1 MPNPTHR
8 QVASASL
15 TAPRAAALGIG
26 SMVGAGIFALLGQV
40 GAVAGGSVWIAFL
53 IGGFVALLNGYS
65 YGLLGARFP
74 SAGGPVDYLTRGYGE
89 GVFAGGLSLFYYV
102 SGVIG
107 MAMVARAFGSYAAT
121 LFGLSATS
129 TLATGAFSAAIIV
142 GLTLLNAA
150 GSGLVGKAEL
160 AVVAAKLCV
169 LSVFVIGG
177 AFGVSETL
185 LRAEAMV
192 ASPSSLLPA
201 AGFAFFAYT
210 GFGVITNAAAELP
223 NPARDL
229 PRALMIAIGI
239 VIVLYVAIALVAF
252 GSLSVDDIVKDKDT
266 ALAVAAE
273 PVFGKAGFT
282 IMAIAALFSTASAI
296 NALLFGSTNI
306 SYVLGKNG
314 ELPDE
319 FDRRSWHG
327 APEGLFITAAAVL
340 VFATVLDLSQVASL
354 GGLAA
359 LLVYLAVAWGHV
371 RLRHETGARGWP
383 LGLAIVATAGTTT
396 AFVVRMAT
404 EQPLILALGAV
415 VIAAA
420 FGVEILLQHR
430 TGRIIRKI

>member
-1 MPNPTHR
+1 MT
-8 QVASASL
+8 V
-15 TAPRAAALGIG
+15 PRAAALGIG

-40 GAVAGGSVWIAFL
+40 GAVAGGSVWIAFV
-53 IGGFVALLNGYS
+53 IGGIVALLNGYS
-65 YGLLGARFP
+65 YGRLGARFP

-89 GVFAGGLSLFYYV
+89 GVFSGGLSLFYYV

-121 LFGLSATS
+121 LFGLSTTS
-129 TLATGAFSAAIIV
+129 TLVTGTFSAAVVV
-142 GLTLLNAA
+142 GLTVLNAA
-150 GSGLVGKAEL
+150 GSGSVGKAEL
-160 AVVAAKLCV
+160 AIVTAKLFI
-169 LSVFVIGG
+169 LSLFVVGG
-177 AFGVSETL
+177 AFGVSASL
-185 LRAEAMV
+185 LRDEVAM
-192 ASPSSLLPA
+192 SSSLPAA

-210 GFGVITNAAAELP
+210 GFGVITNAAAEMP
-223 NPARDL
+223 DPSRDL

-239 VIVLYVAIALVAF
+239 VIVLYVAISLVAF
-252 GSLSVDDIVKDKDT
+252 GSLSVDEIVNDKDT

-273 PVFGKAGFT
+273 PMFGKAGFT

-296 NALLFGSTNI
+296 NASLFGSTNI

-359 LLVYLAVAWGHV
+359 LLVYLAVAWGHL

-383 LGLAIVATAGTTT
+383 LALAIVATAGTTA
-396 AFVVRMAT
+396 AFVIRMAAD
-404 EQPLILALGAV
+404 QPLILALG
-415 VIAAA
+415 VIIVAAA
-420 FGVEILLQHR
+420 FGIEILLQHR
-430 TGRIIRKI
+430 TGRVIRRTRTSSGGGEVPE

>member
-1 MPNPTHR
+1 
-8 QVASASL
+8 
-15 TAPRAAALGIG
+15 
-26 SMVGAGIFALLGQV
+26 
-40 GAVAGGSVWIAFL
+40 
-53 IGGFVALLNGYS
+53 
-65 YGLLGARFP
+65 
-74 SAGGPVDYLTRGYGE
+74 
-89 GVFAGGLSLFYYV
+89 
-102 SGVIG
+102 
-107 MAMVARAFGSYAAT
+107 
-121 LFGLSATS
+121 
-129 TLATGAFSAAIIV
+129 
-142 GLTLLNAA
+142 
-150 GSGLVGKAEL
+150 
-160 AVVAAKLCV
+160 
-169 LSVFVIGG
+169 
-177 AFGVSETL
+177 
-185 LRAEAMV
+185 
-192 ASPSSLLPA
+192 
-201 AGFAFFAYT
+201 
-210 GFGVITNAAAELP
+210 
-223 NPARDL
+223 
-229 PRALMIAIGI
+229 MIAIGI

-383 LGLAIVATAGTTT
+383 LGLAIVATAGITT

-430 TGRIIRKI
+430 SGRIIRKI